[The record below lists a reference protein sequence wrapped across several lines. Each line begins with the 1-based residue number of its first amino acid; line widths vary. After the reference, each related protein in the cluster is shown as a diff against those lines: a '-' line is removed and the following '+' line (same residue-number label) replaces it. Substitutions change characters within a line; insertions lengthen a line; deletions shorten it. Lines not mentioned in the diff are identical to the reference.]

1 MKIKRILWANDG
13 SKESAN
19 ALKVAEYFARLYSS
33 DIIGLYANY
42 VFYPIT
48 PNYSYYAGYI
58 EEAADKNKKEIERN
72 FKKIKEQLSR
82 KKINFTS
89 KVIRGEVAKSINDLS
104 EDKKA
109 GLIIIGNTGKGLI
122 TRILIGSNTLKVLH
136 RSKVP
141 VLAVPGHIEGRKFK
155 LNKILVPIDISEK
168 NLNSL
173 KFAIDLALKTN
184 SSITLIYVLSIT
196 NNIME
201 YPTKVIEQ
209 IINGIDSSLDEI
221 ISEAKEIGLSKANG
235 NSLSIRK
242 KHLVDLRPAVKI
254 SDYAKNNNFDL
265 IVMNS
270 HSKSKVEKFFLG
282 SVTEEVIRNSRCPV
296 LSIKP

>member
-109 GLIIIGNTGKGLI
+109 G
-122 TRILIGSNTLKVLH
+122 
-136 RSKVP
+136 
-141 VLAVPGHIEGRKFK
+141 
-155 LNKILVPIDISEK
+155 
-168 NLNSL
+168 
-173 KFAIDLALKTN
+173 
-184 SSITLIYVLSIT
+184 
-196 NNIME
+196 
-201 YPTKVIEQ
+201 
-209 IINGIDSSLDEI
+209 
-221 ISEAKEIGLSKANG
+221 
-235 NSLSIRK
+235 
-242 KHLVDLRPAVKI
+242 
-254 SDYAKNNNFDL
+254 
-265 IVMNS
+265 
-270 HSKSKVEKFFLG
+270 
-282 SVTEEVIRNSRCPV
+282 
-296 LSIKP
+296 